1 MSVLKNLRN
10 LSNMQF
16 YKTAL
21 FIRKELSEWMLRE
34 FGTTRNKKSVRQV
47 IKDIT
52 PEDQKTIDEIFIKY
66 GRSTNKEYQG
76 EYPEWFMDHERDTI
90 LKVLQELMEN
100 IVRANTLYVQ
110 KGNRT
115 EYEQRRLYQDRA
127 IGCCYVLYS
136 ELQYIRSLFA
146 TDLNKYVEILESIE
160 KEVDLLKG
168 WRMSDN
174 KNSG

>member
-1 MSVLKNLRN
+1 
-10 LSNMQF
+10 
-16 YKTAL
+16 
-21 FIRKELSEWMLRE
+21 
-34 FGTTRNKKSVRQV
+34 
-47 IKDIT
+47 
-52 PEDQKTIDEIFIKY
+52 
-66 GRSTNKEYQG
+66 
-76 EYPEWFMDHERDTI
+76 MDHERDTI
-90 LKVLQELMEN
+90 LKVLQKLTEN